1 MHNGVYQLLR
11 HNPAQEKRFQ
21 SLIQQIP
28 AEALKSIASEAGYS
42 RLQANPRALALEWLA
57 REVKNRPDL
66 LQRQGPVKEL
76 WRLMRE
82 MVADFQARLG
92 LRSNVGRSLDAQVTS
107 LLERARDQAIK
118 KRTST
123 PNAAH
128 PQVGPRLAF
137 SLPIRQDKPASWA
150 AVKPGHRWM
159 SAKGFIPKL
168 SDKRPIFEAM
178 KRGSFQEKVSHIAN
192 WLSSMPKVK
201 DPWGGTITLAN
212 PQGPGGFPTKL
223 ENRAAHMLGEK
234 LDKKVENRTEDPV
247 KVQWIGAVQQT
258 IEQAQVRVRQGHET
272 LYFRSYAEGVHMVV
286 VEEGIVKDQFG
297 VVSQYRPNM
306 AKHNFDG
313 AVVEKVR

>member
-1 MHNGVYQLLR
+1 MDQLLR

-28 AEALKSIASEAGYS
+28 AEALKGIAAEAGYS

-66 LQRQGPVKEL
+66 LQRQGPVKER

-107 LLERARDQAIK
+107 LLERARDQATK
-118 KRTST
+118 KRT
-123 PNAAH
+123 PAPDAVH

-159 SAKGFIPKL
+159 SAKKFLPKL
-168 SDKRPIFEAM
+168 NDARPVANQRGAFEIMVKNLAQDL
-178 KRGSFQEKVSHIAN
+178 KNQPPT
-192 WLSSMPKVK
+192 LK
-201 DPWGGTITLAN
+201 DPWGSTVLVAS
-212 PQGPGGFPTKL
+212 PQTKGQFDSPF
-223 ENRAAHMLGEK
+223 ENRAAHLLGEEK
-234 LDKKVENRTEDPV
+234 PKGSEIRHPRQDKILW
-247 KVQWIGAVQQT
+247 QGAIRQT
-258 IEQAQVRVRQGHET
+258 ISDAQVRVRDGAET
-272 LYFRSYAEGVHMVV
+272 LYFRTYKEGIHMVV
-286 VEEGIVKDQFG
+286 TADGKVVDQDL
-297 VVSQYRPNM
+297 VLISQYPPDM
-306 AKHNFDG
+306 AKHPFG
-313 AVVEKVR
+313 AQSIVEKVR